1 MLYRLASPLPGHAAC
16 YCNALLVTSVSPV
29 SVVLGG
35 WSGRK
40 GCSVSA
46 SGNRAVQVEDALY
59 FVPNPFPEDQ
69 LVGVTKQT
77 LAIVDDTTRAVPLS
91 EV

>member
-1 MLYRLASPLPGHAAC
+1 MQDCRPRTASPELPVPHMPFVVAIH
-16 YCNALLVTSVSPV
+16 YSVLPV
-29 SVVLGG
+29 SFVFDV
-35 WSGRK
+35 WSGK
-40 GCSVSA
+40 NGCYVSHA
-46 SGNRAVQVEDALY
+46 AVQVEDALY

-77 LAIVDDTTRAVPLS
+77 LAIVDDTTREVPLS